1 MKYTSLI
8 ATCLLLSSLSIAGE
22 HALGAHEHGS
32 IKLGFAVEKNTVEI
46 SLDGPTES
54 FIGFEYIP
62 HTDKEKTMFNNA
74 KNLWEKNILD
84 LITFDK
90 KLNCKMTGSSF
101 KQVIDQKE
109 TAEAQAQVKDQK
121 KKEGSVHS
129 DIEAQAKITCIGS
142 IAGSEVQV
150 SLKKHFKNIKKITAE
165 ILSTETKSV
174 EITKQVQAFKI

>member
-1 MKYTSLI
+1 MKFTALI
-8 ATCLLLSSLSIAGE
+8 ANCLLLSSLSLAGE

-46 SLDGPTES
+46 SLDGPAES

-62 HTDKEKTMFNNA
+62 HTDKEKTVFNNA
-74 KNLWEKNILD
+74 KNLWEKNILE

-90 KLNCKMTGSSF
+90 KLNCKITDSNF

-109 TAEAQAQVKDQK
+109 T
-121 KKEGSVHS
+121 SVHS
-129 DIEAQAKITCIGS
+129 DIEAQAKITCTGS
-142 IAGSEVQV
+142 LSGSEVHV